1 FIETD
6 ENHENVHNEKRS
18 SPLFE
23 ESAKRV
29 EQKIVCFL
37 KTMRIF
43 VSNTSFDYLGF
54 ESQIEEY
61 RNDLADI
68 EFTVENSPQFENRIG
83 AQLEFAKH
91 LFWVL
96 VATTEKMKRYGQSRL
111 PGHSLVFEM
120 MHINVCAMLLLNAHA
135 ELDISIDG
143 YFKKL
148 RLLHEAYTFLMEK
161 YDLMGSK
168 QAHMRIF
175 EIQALQTKHNLET
188 LSSSS
193 EVSRYIR
200 IKDGNTLLFQSS
212 LKANKHQ
219 IKAAVKALYEV
230 DVEKINTM
238 IRLNRFK

>member
-1 FIETD
+1 
-6 ENHENVHNEKRS
+6 
-18 SPLFE
+18 
-23 ESAKRV
+23 
-29 EQKIVCFL
+29 
-37 KTMRIF
+37 
-43 VSNTSFDYLGF
+43 
-54 ESQIEEY
+54 
-61 RNDLADI
+61 
-68 EFTVENSPQFENRIG
+68 
-83 AQLEFAKH
+83 
-91 LFWVL
+91 
-96 VATTEKMKRYGQSRL
+96 MKRYEQSRL

-120 MHINVCAMLLLNAHA
+120 MHINVCTMLLLNAHA

-148 RLLHEAYTFLMEK
+148 RLLHEAYTLLMEK

-193 EVSRYIR
+193 ETAIER
-200 IKDGNTLLFQSS
+200 IKDGNTLVFQSS